1 MAMSIEHPEP
11 PDYSTEC
18 MSLHYMSL
26 YFNIKIIPK
35 THCFIEIKKIHN
47 QIIN

>member
-1 MAMSIEHPEP
+1 MAMGIEHPEP

-18 MSLHYMSL
+18 MLL
-26 YFNIKIIPK
+26 YFNIKIVPK
-35 THCFIEIKKIHN
+35 THCFIKIKKIHN